1 MSKIKVL
8 PPLLV
13 NQIAAGEC
21 IERPASIVKELVENS
36 IDAGATAIEVG
47 VEEAGSRLIR
57 ITDNGCGID
66 REDLPLAIT
75 SHATSKL
82 QNADDLLNIRTLGFR
97 GEALA
102 SVASVA
108 DVFISSCPSGE
119 QSGYKIRSF
128 GGDVK
133 PLEPVAMNHGTII
146 EVHDLFFNIPARR
159 KFLKKKA
166 TEMGHIT
173 DTLTK
178 LALSYHKASF
188 KLTHNNKI
196 VFHVEK
202 TATLKERIEQLLAI
216 GECEMLEISYERNG
230 IEVQAFLA
238 PPEVNRA
245 NSKQQY
251 VYING
256 RCIKDRIVLRAVA
269 DAYSDY
275 LPMKRHA
282 VAVLF
287 LQMHPEDVDVN
298 VHPTKA
304 EVRYRD
310 SSGIYSAVYHATL
323 EGLRKGDLRPSI
335 PLFSDGPSTSYT
347 TPSTSYTPPPA
358 NYYDSQSNQTHSNYY
373 TPGNFVQETMA
384 NHMGGSVSTNSYEK
398 IDEMDVPVFENAP
411 MTSTT
416 AMSSRTQPAPQSQNL
431 FSEEEKN
438 VPLRWFQVHDS
449 YIIIETLRGIEVI
462 DQHALH
468 ERIIY
473 SKLKQ
478 QVAQKQVQS
487 QMLLFPVTVHL
498 TATEMATFS
507 EWQQH
512 LEELG
517 MEMEVVRDD
526 VIIRAIPQMV
536 SDVHAG
542 DLLRDLLEQLERKN
556 KVNISDVIDPIIEM
570 MSCKAAIKAGD
581 NLNPEEVISLIQRR
595 EDADNPFHCPHGRPT
610 TLKITLK
617 ELEKHFKRT

>member
-36 IDAGATAIEVG
+36 IDADSTAIEVG
-47 VEEAGSRLIR
+47 VEEAGTRLIR

-66 REDLPLAIT
+66 KEDLPLAIT

-82 QNADDLLNIRTLGFR
+82 QNADDLLNIQTLGFR

-108 DVFISSCPSGE
+108 DVFISSCPTGE
-119 QSGYKIRSF
+119 KSGYKIRSF

-133 PLEPVAMNHGTII
+133 PLEPIAMNQGTII

-178 LALSYHKASF
+178 LALSYNKASF
-188 KLTHNNKI
+188 KLTHNNKT
-196 VFHVEK
+196 VFHVAK
-202 TATLKERIEQLLAI
+202 TATLKERIEQLLTI
-216 GECEMLEISYERNG
+216 GECEMLEISYERSG

-238 PPEVNRA
+238 PPEVNRP

-282 VAVLF
+282 IAVLF
-287 LQMHPEDVDVN
+287 LKMHPEDVDVN

-335 PLFSDGPSTSYT
+335 PLFSDEPSNSY
-347 TPSTSYTPPPA
+347 SPPT
-358 NYYDSQSNQTHSNYY
+358 NYYSSQSNKPQNNYY
-373 TPGNFVQETMA
+373 TPGSFVRETSDTHTPNA
-384 NHMGGSVSTNSYEK
+384 PSNYEN
-398 IDEMDVPVFENAP
+398 IGPVDIPVFENIP
-411 MTSTT
+411 PNV
-416 AMSSRTQPAPQSQNL
+416 PAPTPETQKPQTPQSSSQNL
-431 FSEEEKN
+431 FAEQEKN

-449 YIIIETLRGIEVI
+449 YIIIETLRGIEII

-498 TATEMATFS
+498 TATEMAVFTQ
-507 EWQQH
+507 WQRH

-517 MEMEVVRDD
+517 MEMEVLRDD
-526 VIIRAIPQMV
+526 VVIRAIPQLV
-536 SDVHAG
+536 SDIHAG

-581 NLNPEEVISLIQRR
+581 NLNPEEVISLIKRR

>member
-36 IDAGATAIEVG
+36 IDAGATSIEVA
-47 VEEAGSRLIR
+47 VEEAGTRLIR
-57 ITDNGCGID
+57 ITDNGCGMTKD
-66 REDLPLAIT
+66 DLPLAIT

-82 QNADDLLNIRTLGFR
+82 QSVDDLLKIKTLGFR

-108 DVFISSCPSGE
+108 DVSIASCSSDE
-119 QSGYKIRSF
+119 TTGYKIRSF
-128 GGDVK
+128 GGEVREI
-133 PLEPVAMNHGTII
+133 EPVAVNCGTII

-159 KFLKKKA
+159 KFLKKNA

-173 DTLTK
+173 DTLIK
-178 LALSYHKASF
+178 LALSYNKAAF
-188 KLTHNNKI
+188 KLTNNGKT
-196 VFHVEK
+196 VFDVPEMP
-202 TATLKERIEQLLAI
+202 TLKERIEQLLTI

-230 IEVQAFLA
+230 IEVQAYLA
-238 PPEVNRA
+238 PPEINRP

-256 RCIKDRIVLRAVA
+256 RCIKDRIVIRALA

-275 LPMKRHA
+275 LPMRRHA

-287 LQMHPEDVDVN
+287 LEMHPEDVDVN

-323 EGLRKGDLRPSI
+323 EGLRKGDLTPSI
-335 PLFSDGPSTSYT
+335 PIFSDNND
-347 TPSTSYTPPPA
+347 YTPFTTQAQKTYEPTVNTSNTQ
-358 NYYDSQSNQTHSNYY
+358 NYMPTTSFPTSTINETTSNY
-373 TPGNFVQETMA
+373 NEVSQVQ
-384 NHMGGSVSTNSYEK
+384 
-398 IDEMDVPVFENAP
+398 VPVFDNISEERY
-411 MTSTT
+411 STT
-416 AMSSRTQPAPQSQNL
+416 KTNNSSTQTTSQSTNNL
-431 FSEEEKN
+431 FNEEEKN
-438 VPLRWFQVHDS
+438 LPLRWFQIHDS
-449 YIIIETLRGIEVI
+449 YIIIETLRGIEII

-473 SKLKQ
+473 SKLKK
-478 QVAQKQVQS
+478 QVAQKNVQS
-487 QMLLFPVTVHL
+487 QLLLFPVTVRL
-498 TATEMATFS
+498 TATEMATFNQS
-507 EWQQH
+507 QQH
-512 LEELG
+512 LQELG

-526 VIIRAIPQMV
+526 VVIRALPQLL
-536 SDVHAG
+536 SDIHAG
-542 DLLRDLLEQLERKN
+542 DLLRDILEEFERKN
-556 KVNISDVIDPIIEM
+556 KVNISDIIDPLIEM

-581 NLNPEEVISLIQRR
+581 NLTPEEVVSLIQRR
-595 EDADNPFHCPHGRPT
+595 QDADNPFHCPHGRPT